1 MPKRPKCLQPLL
13 SSLVQCRSS
22 HFAEH
27 PRGNQEH
34 YSSSQHHSRK
44 ESRSIS
50 LFLGKLAFEDPPC
63 TRAQT
68 NTAASRCLLLWVP
81 SEQGVGAVPRGMQ
94 LPWALRGQL
103 PSNTCSILPAPQ
115 SRTKTPL
122 LVCLSA
128 CFEEKIYMYSRLI
141 PCFSASWL
149 LHIIS

>member
-13 SSLVQCRSS
+13 SSLVQCCSS

-27 PRGNQEH
+27 PRGNQEN

-68 NTAASRCLLLWVP
+68 NTAATWCLLLWVP
-81 SEQGVGAVPRGMQ
+81 SEQDVGAVPGGM
-94 LPWALRGQL
+94 PWALRGQL
-103 PSNTCSILPAPQ
+103 PSNMCSILPAPQ
-115 SRTKTPL
+115 SRTKAPL

-128 CFEEKIYMYSRLI
+128 CFEEKIYSRLI
-141 PCFSASWL
+141 PCFSASQL
-149 LHIIS
+149 FPIIS